1 MSVWERM
8 NKLDARCIYLL
19 LVVVITLPL
28 LKPWNLPISISPE
41 TRAYFDMVKSVQPG
55 KFIGI
60 AADYRSDTLTEL
72 NPILA
77 STFRQ
82 AMLNGNRV
90 ILWALIDEGANV
102 SQAVLGPLS
111 NELGKTYGVDWIN
124 LGYKPGETVTL
135 QKMIDNIEE
144 GAGYADFF
152 GKPLNQYEIM
162 KDIKSLKEI
171 DLLVVIPSTTLGTQ
185 LYMTMLTIP
194 NRIPLLVGCSSGGA
208 PGAINLYKAGEYK
221 GVVAG
226 LRGAAE
232 YEKLLG
238 VPGLASAGMDAQSAA
253 HMLMI
258 ALIFLA
264 NLSYFATKRMN
275 SGGVKR

>member
-1 MSVWERM
+1 
-8 NKLDARCIYLL
+8 
-19 LVVVITLPL
+19 
-28 LKPWNLPISISPE
+28 
-41 TRAYFDMVKSVQPG
+41 
-55 KFIGI
+55 
-60 AADYRSDTLTEL
+60 
-72 NPILA
+72 
-77 STFRQ
+77 
-82 AMLNGNRV
+82 
-90 ILWALIDEGANV
+90 
-102 SQAVLGPLS
+102 
-111 NELGKTYGVDWIN
+111 
-124 LGYKPGETVTL
+124 
-135 QKMIDNIEE
+135 MIDNIEE